1 MSVNERISNSKRERV
16 GMREKG
22 HEVRHKRGIKDNQK
36 RNERYMESQKQEGAR
51 TLTEQ
56 QEEARTLTEQQE
68 EARTLT
74 EQQEEARTL
83 TEHWI
88 RKGTM
93 GDKYE
98 QGTGLGG

>member
-1 MSVNERISNSKRERV
+1 MGR
-16 GMREKG
+16 REKG

-51 TLTEQ
+51 I
-56 QEEARTLTEQQE
+56 LTEQQE

-93 GDKYE
+93 GDIYE